1 MAAASGSVWAIDIG
15 SNAIKAIKLTD
26 ENGFVEVVDFDVI
39 RHGKILTGK
48 GVELLEREELIAITL
63 RKFTESHDIL
73 VNDEII
79 ISLPSQ
85 NSFARFVNIPPVEP
99 KKIPEIVRFEA
110 VQQIPFDIN
119 DVQWD
124 YQMMEPDDSGENRV
138 GLFAIKNEVID
149 EMLEHFT
156 REAIQVKYIQMAPI
170 ALYNYAIYDRADI
183 QNADENAAIVILN
196 MGAEYTDL
204 VICSKNNVW
213 QRCIPMGGN
222 SFTKAISDAF
232 RINFEKAERL
242 KKNATSSKYAR
253 EILKAMRSVFAD
265 FASEVQRSIGF
276 YKGSNAD
283 TNILKLVAMGGG
295 TRMRGLVK
303 YLQQSLQMPIERTDS
318 FEKLK
323 LSPKISV
330 AKFNESVCDLG
341 IVYGLGLQALEQA
354 KINSNLLPANIA
366 RSMMWQ
372 QKAKYFLTAACLL
385 LLVSVLAFGR
395 VMLDKTIYRSNDK
408 PRKAT
413 KIILDDAG
421 SAQAKLQEQLDR
433 EPLSEKIIQDQKK
446 YFQDNR
452 DVITELVE
460 TILDTMPNEK
470 NNPDQEDLYLA
481 FKRASEEDIKEI
493 KKTPRALRK
502 QIFITNMSVK
512 FTDNLKDTGFTDQV
526 TAGSTVSRAGSERMS
541 RAMETATRIDA
552 AKRSRNTSNDS
563 VGETRGGATLTAN
576 AETTVVT
583 PQNEIVKE
591 TSGPGFVVTITGY
604 TPYKDVPSLFDP
616 AESQHGGD
624 EKKWGIL
631 TRLKNLDPN
640 GPFEIYNPN
649 TSKEHFDWP
658 ISPVE
663 INQANMPPLGV
674 GVLSSRKIKVD
685 ADAYNNP
692 ANTMGG
698 RPGGGRPGGGRPSAL
713 TQTNTT
719 IDTGPLEIDQPILI
733 DPMTKEIISIV
744 EELDDQGFRV
754 EENGQYVEKENDY
767 WFTLRVKFLW
777 KNAPY
782 GQEL

>member
-15 SNAIKAIKLTD
+15 SNAIKAMKLTD

-39 RHGKILTGK
+39 KHGKILTGK
-48 GVELLEREELIAITL
+48 GVELLEKDELIAITL

-73 VNDEII
+73 VNDNIV

-170 ALYNYAIYDRADI
+170 ALYNYAIYDRTDI

-222 SFTKAISDAF
+222 SFTKAISDTF
-232 RINFEKAERL
+232 KINFEKAERL

-283 TNILKLVAMGGG
+283 TNILKIVAMGGG

-323 LSPKISV
+323 LSPKLSV
-330 AKFNESVCDLG
+330 AKFNESACDFG
-341 IVYGLGLQALEQA
+341 IVYGLGLQALDQA

-372 QKAKYFLTAACLL
+372 QKAKYFLAAACLL
-385 LLVSVLAFGR
+385 LCVSVLAFGR
-395 VMLDKTIYRSNDK
+395 VMFDKTLYRSNEAL
-408 PRKAT
+408 RNNTKA
-413 KIILDDAG
+413 ILADAE
-421 SAQAKLQEQLDR
+421 SAKAKLQEQLDR
-433 EPLSEKIIQDQKK
+433 AEQSEKIIQDQKS
-446 YFQDNR
+446 YFQNNR
-452 DVITELVE
+452 DVVTELIK

-470 NNPDQEDLYLA
+470 NNPEQAWLYQA
-481 FKRASEEDIKEI
+481 FKNASEDDIKKI
-493 KKTPRALRK
+493 KQFPRAQRK
-502 QIFITNMSVK
+502 QIFITDMSIS
-512 FTDNLKDTGFTDQV
+512 FTDSLKDTDFSEKGRT
-526 TAGSTVSRAGSERMS
+526 STVRLRANSEAMKQAMARAQKAREEKEQQEAASMS
-541 RAMETATRIDA
+541 MR
-552 AKRSRNTSNDS
+552 
-563 VGETRGGATLTAN
+563 GRGGRGGRGGPMSEQEN
-576 AETTVVT
+576 MVVVSSE
-583 PQNEIVKE
+583 PVEEKN
-591 TSGPGFVVTITGY
+591 GPGFVVTITGY
-604 TPYKDVPSLFDP
+604 TPYGDVPSLFDP
-616 AESQHGGD
+616 SKVGED
-624 EKKWGIL
+624 KEKWGIL

-640 GPFEIYNPN
+640 GPFEIFSS
-649 TSKEHFDWP
+649 TEKKHIDWP
-658 ISPVE
+658 THEVDLRQGE
-663 INQANMPPLGV
+663 MPPLGI
-674 GVLSSRKIKVD
+674 GLLSTRKIMED
-685 ADAYNNP
+685 ASAYNNTGNV
-692 ANTMGG
+692 AGG
-698 RPGGGRPGGGRPSAL
+698 RGGRVSFDTMDKAL
-713 TQTNTT
+713 E
-719 IDTGPLEIDQPILI
+719 DGPMEVDEPVLI
-733 DPMTKEIISIV
+733 DPMTKEIISTI
-744 EELDDQGFRV
+744 EKLNEKGFKI
-754 EENGQYVEKENDY
+754 EENGEFVEQKNDS
-767 WFTLRVKFLW
+767 WFTLKVKFIW
-777 KNAPY
+777 KDAPY
-782 GQEL
+782 NNQS